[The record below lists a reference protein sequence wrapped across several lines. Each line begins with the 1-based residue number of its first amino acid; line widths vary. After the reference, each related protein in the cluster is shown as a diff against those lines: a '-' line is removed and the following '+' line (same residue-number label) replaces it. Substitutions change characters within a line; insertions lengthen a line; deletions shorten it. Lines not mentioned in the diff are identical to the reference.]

1 MINMEAQ
8 KSIFEF
14 LELFVVVEN
23 RAFVAPGPLSCMI
36 LAKSLRKKWKFQL
49 KDHMNEPTKV
59 FQEVLADQVTVQENS
74 GLVSE
79 EGSNWTL

>member
-8 KSIFEF
+8 NSIYEF

-23 RAFVAPGPLSCMI
+23 MAFLHLAHCFCMI